1 LLCGDLIDLWNVRLL
16 HKKGEEYIHSSLY
29 FADAVK
35 HPTNS
40 NGFPHTPILDIGHDR
55 ALFRKVMAAW
65 LAEPPARRIGRGVFH
80 AILQDKGTLRF
91 SHLRDLVTVVEM
103 HETSAGTAP
112 LSKTQFCAVRKAFK
126 AFLNKFAVKEPDS
139 DKWLETMERRVD
151 LINHY
156 DAKIRLANFIKKLPE
171 GFVSA
176 PEAFIN
182 EVIKLRNTLVHDIV
196 GLKTDDQNKLAYFV
210 AKLKALYAL
219 SDAVSLGARPVDVQK
234 GAHFFSAAK
243 FTPRNFFTGGPSDEG
258 DE

>member
-243 FTPRNFFTGGPSDEG
+243 FTPRNFFTGEPSDEG